1 MYQLVVQ
8 TYRLGVRASGG
19 DAVTTQTM
27 PAPEQNASLRPLP
40 WRRMTWVTWRQH
52 RLALAGVVAV
62 FGAAAVYLLITGLP
76 MHNAYATVTACRP
89 ASSSACQQVAQNFLA
104 SYGHGVLVTAGLMQ
118 AIPVLIGAFLGAP
131 LLAREF
137 ETGTFRYVWTQS
149 FGRTRWTIAKLAL
162 LAIAVTLAA
171 AAFGALFSWYYQ
183 PIIGAGGGDSG
194 PLSPTIFDLR
204 GVALPAWT
212 LAAFAIG
219 ALAGIL
225 IRRVIPA
232 MFATLA
238 VWVALAVLTGAYLRP
253 HYETALVTHSANAP
267 AGALV
272 INQGLF
278 KDRKPASLEMIN
290 KTLHA
295 IDVQALT
302 PTLFH
307 PGPSTPPNPPDP
319 VQYLIQHGYTQLTT
333 YQPAN
338 RFWPFQL
345 IEADWLLVLSLL
357 LIATTVWRVHRR
369 AT

>member
-1 MYQLVVQ
+1 
-8 TYRLGVRASGG
+8 
-19 DAVTTQTM
+19 VTTQTM
-27 PAPEQNASLRPLP
+27 PGQPNREASLRPLP
-40 WRRMTWVTWRQH
+40 WRRMAWVVWRQH
-52 RLALAGVVAV
+52 QLALAGIVAV
-62 FGAAAVYLLITGLP
+62 FGAPAVYLLITGLP
-76 MHNAYATVTACRP
+76 IHNAYTAVTACRP
-89 ASSSACQQVAQNFLA
+89 AGSATCQQVAHNFLD
-104 SYGHGVLVTAGLMQ
+104 SHVHGVLVTAGLMQ
-118 AIPVLIGAFLGAP
+118 AIPVLVGAFVGAP
-131 LLAREF
+131 VLAREF
-137 ETGTFRYVWTQS
+137 ETGTFRYAWTQG
-149 FGRTRWTIAKLAL
+149 FGRARWTIAKLAA
-162 LAIAVTLAA
+162 LAIAVTIAA
-171 AAFGALFSWYYQ
+171 AAFGVLFSWYYQ

-238 VWVALAVLTGAYLRP
+238 VWVALAFLTGAYLRP
-253 HYETALVTHSANAP
+253 HYEAALVTHNANSP

-278 KDRKPASLEMIN
+278 RGGKPASLDMIN
-290 KTLHA
+290 QTLSA
-295 IDVQALT
+295 VGIQALT

-307 PGPSTPPNPPDP
+307 AGPSSPPNFGDP

-333 YQPAN
+333 YQPAS

-345 IEADWLLVLSLL
+345 IEGSWLLALSLL
-357 LIATTVWRVHRR
+357 LIATTVWRVRRR

>member
-1 MYQLVVQ
+1 
-8 TYRLGVRASGG
+8 
-19 DAVTTQTM
+19 VTTQTM
-27 PAPEQNASLRPLP
+27 PVSSNRDASLRPLP
-40 WRRMTWVTWRQH
+40 WRRMAWVTWRQH
-52 RLALAGVVAV
+52 RTALAGVAAV
-62 FGAAAVYLLITGLP
+62 FGAAAVYLLVTGLP
-76 MHNAYATVTACRP
+76 LHNAYTAVTACRP
-89 ASSSACQQVAQNFLA
+89 AGSATCQQVARDFVGN
-104 SYGHGVLVTAGLMQ
+104 YVHGVLVTAGLMQ
-118 AIPVLIGAFLGAP
+118 TIPVLVGAFVGAP
-131 LLAREF
+131 ILAREF
-137 ETGTFRYVWTQS
+137 ETSTFRYAWTQG
-149 FGRTRWTIAKLAL
+149 FGRARWTIAKLAL

-183 PIIGAGGGDSG
+183 PIISAGGGDSG

-232 MFATLA
+232 IFATLA

-253 HYETALVTHSANAP
+253 HYEPALVTHTANPP

-272 INQGLF
+272 IRQAMLRGG
-278 KDRKPASLEMIN
+278 KPASLDMIN
-290 KTLHA
+290 QTLGA
-295 IDVQALT
+295 VGIQELT

-307 PGPSTPPNPPDP
+307 PSPSTPPNFEDP

-333 YQPAN
+333 YQPAS
-338 RFWPFQL
+338 RFWPLQW
-345 IEADWLLVLSLL
+345 IEGSWLLALSLL
-357 LIATTVWRVHRR
+357 LIATTVRRVRRR

>member
-1 MYQLVVQ
+1 M
-8 TYRLGVRASGG
+8 
-19 DAVTTQTM
+19 TTQTV
-27 PAPEQNASLRPLP
+27 PAPSRNASLRPLP
-40 WRRMTWVTWRQH
+40 WRRMAWVTWRQH

-62 FGAAAVYLLITGLP
+62 FAAAAVYLLTTGLP
-76 MHNAYATVTACRP
+76 IHNAYTALTACRP
-89 ASSSACQQVAQNFLA
+89 AGSATCQQVASDFVGA
-104 SYGHGVLVTAGLMQ
+104 HVHGVLVTAGLMQ
-118 AIPVLIGAFLGAP
+118 TIPVLVGAFVGAP
-131 LLAREF
+131 VLAREF
-137 ETGTFRYVWTQS
+137 ETGTYRYAWTQS
-149 FGRTRWTIAKLAL
+149 FGRARWTIAKLAL
-162 LAIAVTLAA
+162 LAIAVTIAA
-171 AAFGALFSWYYQ
+171 AAFGVLFSWYYQ

-238 VWVALAVLTGAYLRP
+238 VWIALAFLTGAYLRP
-253 HYETALVTHSANAP
+253 HYEAALVTHNANPP

-272 INQGLF
+272 IRQAMFRGG
-278 KDRKPASLEMIN
+278 KPASLDMIN
-290 KTLHA
+290 QTLSA
-295 IDVQALT
+295 VGIQELT

-307 PGPSTPPNPPDP
+307 PGPSTPPNFEGP

-333 YQPAN
+333 YQPAS
-338 RFWPFQL
+338 RFWPFQW
-345 IEADWLLVLSLL
+345 IEGSWLLALSLL
-357 LIATTVWRVHRR
+357 LIATTVWRVRRR